1 MVFNVKKCKVMRLTK
16 KRQPLLSNY
25 SLDNSPLEEV
35 KEFKDLGVTTTD
47 NFNWNSHIDIIV
59 SKANR
64 MLGLIKRT
72 CRGLDDT
79 KTLRTLYCALVRSNV
94 EYCSVVW
101 SPYTKK
107 NIEKVEKVQRRA
119 TKFILK
125 TEDNYETPLK
135 KLNLMSL
142 KNGRILAD
150 VTFSFL
156 YKALNGISNVN
167 IDSYTDFYSDA
178 DHYSFRKYDD
188 LSLKKKYARTNSLKY
203 SFFHRIVDS

>member
-1 MVFNVKKCKVMRLTK
+1 MLLPPGSLKSAKNNSCTPCVPMFWKKLKNSKTWEL
-16 KRQPLLSNY
+16 QLLS
-25 SLDNSPLEEV
+25 
-35 KEFKDLGVTTTD
+35 D

-72 CRGLDDT
+72 CRGLDDI
-79 KTLRTLYCALVRSNV
+79 KTLRTLYCALVRSNI

-101 SPYTKK
+101 SPYTKR

-125 TEDNYETPLK
+125 TEDNYETRLK

-142 KNGRILAD
+142 KNRRFLAD
-150 VTFSFL
+150 VIF
-156 YKALNGISNVN
+156 
-167 IDSYTDFYSDA
+167 
-178 DHYSFRKYDD
+178 
-188 LSLKKKYARTNSLKY
+188 
-203 SFFHRIVDS
+203 

>member
-1 MVFNVKKCKVMRLTK
+1 
-16 KRQPLLSNY
+16 
-25 SLDNSPLEEV
+25 
-35 KEFKDLGVTTTD
+35 
-47 NFNWNSHIDIIV
+47 
-59 SKANR
+59 

-119 TKFILK
+119 TKFISK
-125 TEDNYETPLK
+125 TEDNYETCLR

-142 KNGRILAD
+142 KNRRFLAD
-150 VTFSFL
+150 VTFL
-156 YKALNGISNVN
+156 YKAFNGISNIN
-167 IDSYTDFYSDA
+167 IDSYIDFYSDA
-178 DHYSFRKYDD
+178 DHCSFRKYDD
-188 LSLKKKYARTNSLKY
+188 LSLKKDYARLKTIKAMALSL
-203 SFFHRIVDS
+203 FHPKTRGVVYLPKL

>member
-1 MVFNVKKCKVMRLTK
+1 MLLPPGGLKSAKNNSCKPCVPMFWKKLKNSKTWEL
-16 KRQPLLSNY
+16 QLLS
-25 SLDNSPLEEV
+25 
-35 KEFKDLGVTTTD
+35 D

-79 KTLRTLYCALVRSNV
+79 KTLRTLYCALVRSNI

-101 SPYTKK
+101 SPYTKR

-125 TEDNYETPLK
+125 TEDNYETRLK

-142 KNGRILAD
+142 KNRRFLAD
-150 VTFSFL
+150 VIF
-156 YKALNGISNVN
+156 
-167 IDSYTDFYSDA
+167 
-178 DHYSFRKYDD
+178 
-188 LSLKKKYARTNSLKY
+188 
-203 SFFHRIVDS
+203 

>member
-1 MVFNVKKCKVMRLTK
+1 MAFNVKKCKVMRLSR
-16 KRQPLLSNY
+16 KRQPLVSSYFLDD
-25 SLDNSPLEEV
+25 SLLEEV

-72 CRGLDDT
+72 CRGLDDI

-101 SPYTKK
+101 SPFTKK

-119 TKFILK
+119 TRFILK
-125 TEDNYETPLK
+125 TEDNYETRLK
-135 KLNLMSL
+135 KLTLLSL
-142 KNGRILAD
+142 KKRRFLAD
-150 VTFSFL
+150 VTFL
-156 YKALNGISNVN
+156 HKALNGLSDIN
-167 IDSYTDFYSDA
+167 IDSLIDFYSDA

-188 LSLKKKYARTNSLKY
+188 LSLKKKYARTNPLKY
-203 SFFHRIVDS
+203 SFFIQ

>member
-1 MVFNVKKCKVMRLTK
+1 MDFNVKMCKVMSLSK
-16 KRQPLLSNY
+16 KRQPFVSNY
-25 SLDNSPLEEV
+25 SLDDSLLEEV
-35 KEFKDLGVTTTD
+35 KEFKFKDLGVTTTD
-47 NFNWNSHIDIIV
+47 NFNWNSHIDIMV

-94 EYCSVVW
+94 EYCIVVW

-125 TEDNYETPLK
+125 TEDNYETRLK
-135 KLNLMSL
+135 NLNLMSL
-142 KNGRILAD
+142 KNRRFLA
-150 VTFSFL
+150 VTFL
-156 YKALNGISNVN
+156 YKALNGISNIN
-167 IDSYTDFYSDA
+167 IDSYIDFYSDA
-178 DHYSFRKYDD
+178 DDYSFRKYE
-188 LSLKKKYARTNSLKY
+188 KKKYARTNPLKY
-203 SFFHRIVDS
+203 SFFS

>member
-1 MVFNVKKCKVMRLTK
+1 MSFS
-16 KRQPLLSNY
+16 LSNY
-25 SLDNSPLEEV
+25 SLGNSPLEDV

-64 MLGLIKRT
+64 MLGLIKKT

-125 TEDNYETPLK
+125 TEDNYETRLK

-142 KNGRILAD
+142 KNRRILAM
-150 VTFSFL
+150 L
-156 YKALNGISNVN
+156 L
-167 IDSYTDFYSDA
+167 FYI
-178 DHYSFRKYDD
+178 K
-188 LSLKKKYARTNSLKY
+188 LSME
-203 SFFHRIVDS
+203 